1 VTTPVAPPAT
11 RRVRPAVL
19 LVGFLVAVFAVMW
32 IYIFFFADTTNPN
45 RLPDRAWTK
54 QAQAICKT
62 YTDRINA
69 LPPATTFAKVQ
80 PKSEAMRQRA
90 AVGQGVTDLLNQMV
104 ADLRATPSNDPA
116 TRDAVNRWL
125 ADYDTYLQDRR
136 RHLARWAAGEDPP
149 FAETAVGGKP
159 ISLGM
164 DDFSAA
170 NDMTACEVP
179 QDLG

>member
-1 VTTPVAPPAT
+1 VTAPVAPAPT
-11 RRVRPAVL
+11 RKVRPAVL
-19 LVGFLVAVFAVMW
+19 LVALAVVVFAVMW
-32 IYIFFFADTTNPN
+32 IYIFLFADTTNPN
-45 RLPDRAWTK
+45 RLPDRAWTA
-54 QAQAICKT
+54 QAQAICKS
-62 YTDRINA
+62 YGDRIHA
-69 LPPATTFAKVQ
+69 LPAAATFANIK
-80 PKSEAMRQRA
+80 PRSEAMRQRA
-90 AVGQGVTDLLNQMV
+90 VVGQQVTDLLTQMV
-104 ADLRATPSNDPA
+104 ADLRASPSAEPA

-164 DDFSAA
+164 DDLSAA
-170 NDMTACEVP
+170 NDMPACEVP

>member
-1 VTTPVAPPAT
+1 
-11 RRVRPAVL
+11 VRPAL
-19 LVGFLVAVFAVMW
+19 LLIGLVVAVFVAMW

-54 QAQAICKT
+54 QAEAICAAYAKQ
-62 YTDRINA
+62 IGA
-69 LPPATTFAKVQ
+69 LPPAHTFASIK

-90 AVGQGVTDLLNQMV
+90 VVGQQATDLLAQMV
-104 ADLRATPSNDPA
+104 ADLRASPSADPA
-116 TRDAVNRWL
+116 SRDAVNRWL
-125 ADYDTYLQDRR
+125 ADYDTYIQDRR

-164 DDFSAA
+164 DDFSDA
-170 NDMTACEVP
+170 NDMSSCKVP

>member
-1 VTTPVAPPAT
+1 VTAPVAPAP
-11 RRVRPAVL
+11 RRLVRPAML
-19 LVGFLVAVFAVMW
+19 LVALVVVVFGAMW

-54 QAQAICKT
+54 QAETICAS
-62 YTDRINA
+62 YTKRIDA
-69 LPPATTFAKVQ
+69 LPAAATFADIK

-90 AVGQGVTDLLNQMV
+90 AVGQEATDLLTQMV
-104 ADLRATPSNDPA
+104 VDLRATPSG
-116 TRDAVNRWL
+116 DAVTRNAVDLWL
-125 ADYDTYLQDRR
+125 SDYDTYLQDRR

-164 DDFSAA
+164 DDFADA
-170 NDMTACEVP
+170 NDMSSCKVP

>member
-1 VTTPVAPPAT
+1 VTAPVAPAPP
-11 RRVRPAVL
+11 RRVRPAMLFVA
-19 LVGFLVAVFAVMW
+19 LVVAVFVVMW

-45 RLPDRAWTK
+45 RVPDRAWTK
-54 QAQAICKT
+54 QAEAICAAYAKQ
-62 YTDRINA
+62 IGA
-69 LPPATTFAKVQ
+69 LPPARTFADIK

-90 AVGQGVTDLLNQMV
+90 AVGQEATDLLTQMV
-104 ADLRATPSNDPA
+104 ADLRASPSSDAA
-116 TRDAVNRWL
+116 TRDAVDRWL

-164 DDFSAA
+164 DDFAYA
-170 NDMTACEVP
+170 NDMSSCAVP